1 MGKLLDEIQKQ
12 KPKKTGTSPKIDLL
26 LTKLSKQDA
35 QDLLVALAD
44 ETIQSEII
52 SRVLIK
58 NGHNISRQ
66 CVARFR
72 KQNL

>member
-1 MGKLLDEIQKQ
+1 MGKLLDEIQNE
-12 KPKKTGTSPKIDLL
+12 KPKGNGAVPKIDLL

-35 QDLLVALAD
+35 QDLLVAFAD

-52 SRVLIK
+52 SRVLMK

-66 CVARFR
+66 CVSRFR

>member
-1 MGKLLDEIQKQ
+1 MGKLLEEIQSQ
-12 KPKKTGTSPKIDLL
+12 KPKKNGTLPKIDLL
-26 LTKLSKQDA
+26 LTKLGKQDA

-44 ETIQSEII
+44 ESIQSEII
-52 SRVLIK
+52 SKVLIK

-66 CVARFR
+66 CVGRFR

>member
-12 KPKKTGTSPKIDLL
+12 KPKKTGQSPKIDLL

-44 ETIQSEII
+44 KTIQSEII
-52 SRVLIK
+52 SRLLIK
-58 NGHNISRQ
+58 NGHNIGRQ
-66 CVARFR
+66 CVSRFR